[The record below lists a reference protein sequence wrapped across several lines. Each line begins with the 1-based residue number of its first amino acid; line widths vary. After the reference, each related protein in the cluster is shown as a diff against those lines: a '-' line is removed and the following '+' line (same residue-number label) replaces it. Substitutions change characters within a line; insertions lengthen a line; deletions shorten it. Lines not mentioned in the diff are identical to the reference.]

1 MESLSTGSKKSE
13 RIVIRG
19 DQSVAKA
26 LRKKRKRDP
35 ADSFSDE
42 LATAIELLIAHG
54 HRPSDIW
61 GYTLPV
67 VQIYVDLITTRQQ
80 QELYALTVAVRHTQG
95 TDAKVFREFLT
106 SLQGDE

>member
-1 MESLSTGSKKSE
+1 M
-13 RIVIRG
+13 
-19 DQSVAKA
+19 
-26 LRKKRKRDP
+26 
-35 ADSFSDE
+35 
-42 LATAIELLIAHG
+42 
-54 HRPSDIW
+54 
-61 GYTLPV
+61 